1 MGGTHRK
8 KLSKL
13 YYENLVSEVNLV
25 MLSPVFIEVESII
38 VIEVGSWRWTP
49 FLHFI
54 FQNMWYW
61 FTEIFLHETHR

>member
-13 YYENLVSEVNLV
+13 YYDNLVREVNLF
-25 MLSPVFIEVESII
+25 MLSPVFIEAESII
-38 VIEVGSWRWTP
+38 VIEVGCSWGWTS

-54 FQNMWYW
+54 FQYMW
-61 FTEIFLHETHR
+61 